1 MRITYLLSIWLH
13 ILAAM
18 FWIGGMMFLVF
29 VVLPVVR
36 KPGSGLNAMEV
47 IRATGSRF
55 RATSWAALLLLV
67 VTGLFNLYY
76 RGALSSAAGSA
87 YWGSVLG
94 QVMVWK
100 LSIVTLVFILSAVHD
115 FYIGPNA
122 RKAWEK
128 DPRSRQAAVGRILA
142 SWMGRITMLLAMVI
156 VALAIMFV
164 RGLPW

>member
-1 MRITYLLSIWLH
+1 MRTVYLLSIWFH

-29 VVLPVVR
+29 VVLPVIR

-55 RATSWAALLLLV
+55 RSVSWAALLILV
-67 VTGLFNLYY
+67 VTGIINLHY
-76 RGALSSAAGSA
+76 RGALSAGPA
-87 YWGSVLG
+87 YWDSALG

-100 LSIVTLVFILSAVHD
+100 LSLVVLVLVLSSIHD
-115 FYIGPNA
+115 FWIGPNA
-122 RKAWEK
+122 RKAWEQ
-128 DPRSRQAAVGRILA
+128 DPRSPRAARGRKLA
-142 SWMGRITMLLAMVI
+142 SWMGRINMLLAMII